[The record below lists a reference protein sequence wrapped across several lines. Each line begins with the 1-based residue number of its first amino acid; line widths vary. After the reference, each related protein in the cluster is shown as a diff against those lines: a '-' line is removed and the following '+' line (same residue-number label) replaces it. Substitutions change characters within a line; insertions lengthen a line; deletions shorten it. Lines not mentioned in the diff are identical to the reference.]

1 MSLGIKNYRGL
12 IRIVDLLHFKLIFFE
27 DINMSKPILV
37 PESDLMVIIQKF
49 PYQINTFLSFPLC
62 FLEFLSTWTFGR
74 LPTYVDNRRHL
85 VNHHLPHFV
94 HVVIECPLD
103 CGKNIRCFFFY
114 KTTNTLGFFLL
125 FMT

>member
-1 MSLGIKNYRGL
+1 MSLGIKNYRRL

-49 PYQINTFLSFPLC
+49 PYQINTFLSFPLR

-74 LPTYVDNRRHL
+74 LPLYLR
-85 VNHHLPHFV
+85 
-94 HVVIECPLD
+94 
-103 CGKNIRCFFFY
+103 GQS
-114 KTTNTLGFFLL
+114 
-125 FMT
+125 